1 MLVGVGVVFLR
12 SFTWHNLQLSKR
24 GSGIKCQYTCLLNNI
39 SNHPEFIVIS
49 FVAVNININEYKYNY
64 VAYQNP
70 RLIRPFPQC
79 HLPKLKHI
87 SAEALPWHFT
97 SLRLPWVS
105 QWESVVA
112 LESDDPRCCIFPR
125 SAKNNLASRSCPPP
139 SWLCY
144 LLVSSALC
152 SP

>member
-1 MLVGVGVVFLR
+1 MGLKCDKKMAQVSKSVFFGWFCLRNFAQRVLIIWGGVPMLFYAKKTNRNADYISLR
-12 SFTWHNLQLSKR
+12 
-24 GSGIKCQYTCLLNNI
+24 
-39 SNHPEFIVIS
+39 
-49 FVAVNININEYKYNY
+49 
-64 VAYQNP
+64 VAYQNL
-70 RLIRPFPQC
+70 RLIRLFPQC